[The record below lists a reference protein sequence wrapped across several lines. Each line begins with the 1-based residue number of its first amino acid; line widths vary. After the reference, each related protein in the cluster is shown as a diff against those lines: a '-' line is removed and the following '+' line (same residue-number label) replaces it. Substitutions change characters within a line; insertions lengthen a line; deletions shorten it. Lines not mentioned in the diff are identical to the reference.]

1 MPSYMRDESGKPS
14 SMRLMS
20 VLALLVAAALAFV
33 EMFEW
38 GSTES
43 KSELVLYF
51 LVAAFAPKAIQKFAE
66 DSPNPASPAALSP
79 KGAEPALPPKGGT
92 G

>member
-1 MPSYMRDESGKPS
+1 MPTYMKDESGKPS

-20 VLALLVAAALAFV
+20 VLALLVSAALAFI

-51 LVAAFAPKAIQKFAE
+51 LVAAFAPKAVQKFAE
-66 DSPNPASPAALSP
+66 GSPNPGSPPS
-79 KGAEPALPPKGGT
+79 LPPKGGT

>member
-1 MPSYMRDESGKPS
+1 MPSYMRDESGKAS

-20 VLALLVAAALAFV
+20 VLALLVAAALAFI

-66 DSPNPASPAALSP
+66 DSPNPDFSNA
-79 KGAEPALPPKGGT
+79 
-92 G
+92 